1 MKEDIQATLFQLIK
15 NKIAG
20 QDSLGMA
27 LSDVLSISPDAVYR
41 RYRGETHLTVQE
53 LKRLCNH
60 FEISFDALIE
70 LEKGKVVFSYPPFE
84 SYDCKLESY
93 LEGILL
99 AFQKL
104 KSLGEPE
111 IILSIK
117 NTHFFQ
123 LLNFPHLVRFS
134 LFFWAKS
141 HLRMEELKDQ
151 LFQHEKTTEHAFGLG
166 KEIISIYNSI
176 PSKEIFDLELMR
188 GYLRQ
193 IHYYYK
199 SHLFQEPEYAI
210 FLCERI
216 EMMSAHLKAQ
226 ATVGKKFMYGTSAPA
241 SGNAFEMYLNETINT
256 DSTFYYK
263 GKELEGLY
271 ISHNIMNYL
280 HTEDKNYVK
289 DSKSLMEKQ
298 IANSSL
304 ISVVNEKERN
314 NYFHEFDRTIKM
326 FKQKITSDLEI

>member
-1 MKEDIQATLFQLIK
+1 MKEDIQTTLFQLIK

-20 QDSLGMA
+20 QDSLGNA

-53 LKRLCNH
+53 VKRLCNH
-60 FEISFDALIE
+60 YGISFDALIE

-84 SYDCKLESY
+84 TYDYKLESY

-104 KSLGEPE
+104 KTLGEPE
-111 IILSIK
+111 IILTIK

-123 LLNFPHLVRFS
+123 LLNFPQLVRFT
-134 LFFWAKS
+134 LYFWAKT
-141 HLRMEELKDQ
+141 HLRVEEYKDQ
-151 LFQHEKTTEHAFGLG
+151 LFKHERTSDAAFSLG
-166 KEIISIYNSI
+166 KEILSLYNSI

-199 SHLFQEPEYAI
+199 SHLFDEPEYAV
-210 FLCERI
+210 FLCERV

-241 SGNAFEMYLNETINT
+241 SGNDFEMYLNETINT

-263 GKELEGLY
+263 GKGLEGLY
-271 ISHNIMNYL
+271 ISHNIMNHL
-280 HTEDKNYVK
+280 QTEDPNYVADTK
-289 DSKSLMEKQ
+289 LILEKQ
-298 IANSSL
+298 LANSSI
-304 ISVVNEKERN
+304 ISAVNEKERN
-314 NYFHEFDRTIKM
+314 NYFYEFDRTIKM